1 MNLSDDSQHYS
12 ITQKEIKCINILIRT
27 IQEAINRN
35 TFTEQEINKIINVT
49 EILSSRKSPTPIS
62 NA

>member
-49 EILSSRKSPTPIS
+49 EILSSRQTTSPINHT
-62 NA
+62 

>member
-1 MNLSDDSQHYS
+1 MYYS

-35 TFTEQEINKIINVT
+35 AFTDDEVNKIINVT
-49 EILSSRKSPTPIS
+49 ETLSSRKSPSPIN

>member
-1 MNLSDDSQHYS
+1 MYYS

-49 EILSSRKSPTPIS
+49 EILSSRKSPTPI
-62 NA
+62 NNT

>member
-1 MNLSDDSQHYS
+1 MYYS

-49 EILSSRKSPTPIS
+49 ETLSSRKSPSPI
-62 NA
+62 NHE

>member
-12 ITQKEIKCINILIRT
+12 ITQKELKCINILIRT

-49 EILSSRKSPTPIS
+49 EILSSRKSPSPIS